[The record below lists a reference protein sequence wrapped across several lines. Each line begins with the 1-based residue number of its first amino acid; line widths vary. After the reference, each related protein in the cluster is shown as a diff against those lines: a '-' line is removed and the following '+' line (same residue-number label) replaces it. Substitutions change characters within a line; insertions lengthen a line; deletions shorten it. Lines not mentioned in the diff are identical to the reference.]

1 MPEIPARGKSVDLTK
16 VDPEAFQK
24 LPPLVSDAS
33 DFSMFSNP
41 APLMQATREQQS
53 SSDAQESPA
62 SGAAAN
68 SGAKIGGSDT
78 HPATLMVLE
87 QTEDVT
93 SKKAKIGDEAH
104 FRVVEDV
111 TQDGLVVIAKG
122 TAVKGRIER
131 VEKPGGWMKDGG
143 PIARVG
149 AVRTVTGEEL
159 PVASTVGQKG
169 GKRDIKGGL
178 YVATVGA
185 MEVGAPP

>member
-1 MPEIPARGKSVDLTK
+1 LAQATTAEAIERWNRWMPDISARGKSVDLTI

-41 APLMQATREQQS
+41 APLMQAARARQS

-62 SGAAAN
+62 PGPAAS
-68 SGAKIGGSDT
+68 SGAKIGVSDT

-93 SKKAKIGDEAH
+93 SKKAQIGDEAH
-104 FRVVEDV
+104 FQVVEDV
-111 TQDGLVVIAKG
+111 TEDGLVVIAKG

-143 PIARVG
+143 LIVRV
-149 AVRTVTGEEL
+149 
-159 PVASTVGQKG
+159 
-169 GKRDIKGGL
+169 
-178 YVATVGA
+178 
-185 MEVGAPP
+185 